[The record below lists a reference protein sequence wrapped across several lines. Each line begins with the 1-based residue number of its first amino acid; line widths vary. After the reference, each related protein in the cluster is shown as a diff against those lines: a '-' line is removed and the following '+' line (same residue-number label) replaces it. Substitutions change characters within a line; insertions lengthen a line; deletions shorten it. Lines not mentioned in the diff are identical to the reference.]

1 MIIFIGVDR
10 VFGQTFVDLVRG
22 TDIGP
27 HMDLVRYME
36 IWSAKNP
43 YVVQNKI
50 SWNWKSAPDRAKK
63 RLISVFH
70 KKNKS
75 GFLKISKK
83 ELHQKF
89 STEKGAPP

>member
-50 SWNWKSAPDRAKK
+50 S
-63 RLISVFH
+63 
-70 KKNKS
+70 
-75 GFLKISKK
+75 
-83 ELHQKF
+83 
-89 STEKGAPP
+89 